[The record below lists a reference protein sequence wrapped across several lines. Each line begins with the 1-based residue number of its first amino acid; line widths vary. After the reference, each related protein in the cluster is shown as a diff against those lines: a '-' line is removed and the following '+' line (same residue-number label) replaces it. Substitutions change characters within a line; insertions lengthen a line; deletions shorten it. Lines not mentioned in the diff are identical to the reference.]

1 MNRNLWLVAAAF
13 VLLGT
18 MTASAQKTE
27 FNANVPFDFIVNGS
41 TFPAGEYTFQSV
53 DVPGKVLSIRGVN
66 SQTQGII
73 VSNEKRSSEPSQQTQ
88 LVFHRYGNQYFLAE
102 VWLQGNDM
110 GRTVPECP
118 LEKEVATTSRMREQ
132 VELSTARR

>member
-13 VLLGT
+13 VWLGT

-27 FNANVPFDFIVNGS
+27 FKANVPFDFIVNGS
-41 TFPAGEYTFQSV
+41 TFPAGEYSFQSV
-53 DVPGKVLSIRGVN
+53 DLLGKVLSIRGA
-66 SQTQGII
+66 SSETQGMI
-73 VSNEKRSSEPSQQTQ
+73 VSSDKRSREPSQQTK

-102 VWLQGNDM
+102 VWLRGNPM

-118 LEKEVATTSRMREQ
+118 LEKEVATTSRMRE
-132 VELSTARR
+132 VALSTARR